1 MLQHAEDNG
10 GDDSERVYTIQLRP
24 KDPDPARNFGPGYG
38 WAYALGR
45 KAGNNHDRLSWNEQ
59 AAIVNHRPSLCL
71 FPPWRLY
78 LLLSVC
84 LLWLCFMTDFPL
96 MLVDR

>member
-10 GDDSERVYTIQLRP
+10 GDDPERVYTIQLRP

-59 AAIVNHRPSLCL
+59 AAIVITVR
-71 FPPWRLY
+71 
-78 LLLSVC
+78 LSVS
-84 LLWLCFMTDFPL
+84 FPL
-96 MLVDR
+96 GVSISFCPSVFCGCVL